1 MRVVGMDVGGFF
13 RIVVRFRP
21 GSFMLLLAVLA
32 VFGGGLVLSRQVAY
46 GVGLELDSAHYIGVA
61 KKILAGEGFTEPFGG
76 GQYNG
81 WAPLYPALLAAA
93 SFLVFDPRDIAGPLN
108 AVIFGLTVF
117 VAGRWLRRRIQ
128 SQFLVAWACLAV
140 VLSIP
145 LTRSAS
151 YAMSETT
158 FILFATLS
166 LIWVDRFLLG
176 GKRTDLVWAA
186 VFTALA
192 CLTRYLGVTLIAAV
206 LPLLLLR
213 PGVALGEKVKH
224 CAAYALISL
233 IPVGLWVLRNALLTG
248 QPTGSQ
254 GLQGPS
260 NDTLPEI
267 LSATFADLS
276 RWVLLWLP
284 SDPVRIAASALA
296 AMVLLALSIAV
307 WYALLRSHRSPSVAA
322 QWSSFYLFGGFA
334 LVYLGILVAAQTVT
348 FGEPAGGRYLYPVY
362 IPLLFAWVFVLD
374 RLLVSERAGGFL
386 ETIGSLPVIG
396 TIAQGSRA
404 RHVRLLPVIA
414 VLASSL
420 WLLAHAPLT
429 AREIWLA
436 NGERGLGLAN
446 STWVDSEVLQYMRDA
461 PIDSRVISSI
471 PTVILY
477 ADVREYVFLS
487 HELEAARRKIAAASD
502 GDHVVWLYSN
512 TIGYTYDDADLRALP
527 ELEPV
532 ADLHDGVIFRIT
544 DRAK

>member
-1 MRVVGMDVGGFF
+1 MTVGGMDMGCLFRVVV
-13 RIVVRFRP
+13 RIRP
-21 GSFMLLLAVLA
+21 GGYVLLLAVLA
-32 VFGGGLVLSRQVAY
+32 VLGGCLVLSRQVAY

-61 KKILAGEGFTEPFGG
+61 KKILVGEGFTEPFGG

-93 SFLVFDPRDIAGPLN
+93 GFLVFDPRDVAGLLN
-108 AVIFGLTVF
+108 AVIFGLTIF
-117 VAGRWLRRRIQ
+117 VAGRWLRRRIY
-128 SQFLVAWACLAV
+128 SRFLVAWACLAV

-166 LIWVDRFLLG
+166 LIRIDGFLLG

-213 PGVALGEKVKH
+213 PGVALREKVKH
-224 CAAYALISL
+224 CAAYTLISL
-233 IPVGLWVLRNALLTG
+233 IPVGLWVLRNTLLTG
-248 QPTGSQ
+248 KPTGSQ

-267 LSATFADLS
+267 LSATLADLS

-284 SDPVRIAASALA
+284 SDPVRIAASASA

-307 WYALLRSHRSPSVAA
+307 WYALVRSQRSPNASAH
-322 QWSSFYLFGGFA
+322 WSSFYLFGGFA

-374 RLLVSERAGGFL
+374 RLYISERAGGFL
-386 ETIGSLPVIG
+386 ETIGALPVIG

-436 NGERGLGLAN
+436 NSERGLGLAN

-487 HELEAARRKIAAASD
+487 HELDAARRKIAAASD

-527 ELEPV
+527 ELEEV
-532 ADLHDGVIFRIT
+532 ADLPDGVIFRIAE
-544 DRAK
+544 DAE

>member
-1 MRVVGMDVGGFF
+1 MTVGGMDMGCLLRVVV
-13 RIVVRFRP
+13 RIRP
-21 GSFMLLLAVLA
+21 GGYVLLLAVLA
-32 VFGGGLVLSRQVAY
+32 VLGGCLVLSRQVAY

-61 KKILAGEGFTEPFGG
+61 KKILVGEGFTEPFGG

-93 SFLVFDPRDIAGPLN
+93 GFLVFDPRDVAGPLN
-108 AVIFGLTVF
+108 AAIFGLTIF

-128 SQFLVAWACLAV
+128 SQILVAWACLAV

-166 LIWVDRFLLG
+166 LIRIDGFLLG

-213 PGVALGEKVKH
+213 SGVALGEKVKH
-224 CAAYALISL
+224 CAAYTLISL
-233 IPVGLWVLRNALLTG
+233 IPVGLWVLRNTLLTG
-248 QPTGSQ
+248 KPTGSQ

-267 LSATFADLS
+267 LSATLADLS

-284 SDPVRIAASALA
+284 SDPVRIAASASA

-307 WYALLRSHRSPSVAA
+307 WYALVRSRLSPNASA
-322 QWSSFYLFGGFA
+322 QWSSFYLFAGFA

-362 IPLLFAWVFVLD
+362 IPLLFVWVFVLD
-374 RLLVSERAGGFL
+374 RLYISERAGGFL
-386 ETIGSLPVIG
+386 ETIGALPVIG

-436 NGERGLGLAN
+436 NSERGLGLAN

-487 HELEAARRKIAAASD
+487 HELDAARRKIAAASD

-527 ELEPV
+527 ELEEV
-532 ADLHDGVIFRIT
+532 ADLPDGVIFRIAE
-544 DRAK
+544 DAE

>member
-1 MRVVGMDVGGFF
+1 MRVGW
-13 RIVVRFRP
+13 IVVWLRSDR
-21 GSFMLLLAVLA
+21 FMLLLAVLA
-32 VFGGGLVLSRQVAY
+32 VFGGCLVLSRQVAY

-81 WAPLYPALLAAA
+81 WAPLYPALLAGA
-93 SFLVFDPRDIAGPLN
+93 SFFVFDPRDVAGPLN
-108 AVIFGLTVF
+108 AVIVGLTVF
-117 VAGRWLRRRIQ
+117 FAGRWLRRRVR
-128 SQFLVAWACLAV
+128 SQFLVVWACLAV
-140 VLSIP
+140 ALAIP

-166 LIWVDRFLLG
+166 LIRIDGFLLG

-192 CLTRYLGVTLIAAV
+192 CLTRYLGVTVIAAV

-213 PGVALGEKVKH
+213 PGAALMEKVKH
-224 CAAYALISL
+224 CGAYALISL
-233 IPVGLWVLRNALLTG
+233 IPVGLWALRNTLLTG
-248 QPTGSQ
+248 KPTGSQ

-267 LSATFADLS
+267 LSATLADLS

-307 WYALLRSHRSPSVAA
+307 WYALLRSHRSPNASA

-334 LVYLGILVAAQTVT
+334 LVYLGILVAAQTIT
-348 FGEPAGGRYLYPVY
+348 FGEPAGGRYLHPVY

-374 RLLVSERAGGFL
+374 RLLVSERAGGFM
-386 ETIGSLPVIG
+386 ETVGSLPVIG
-396 TIAQGSRA
+396 AIAQGNRSE
-404 RHVRLLPVIA
+404 HVRLLPVIA

-436 NGERGLGLAN
+436 NSERGLGLAN

-487 HELEAARRKIAAASD
+487 HELDAARRKIAAAAD
-502 GDHVVWLYSN
+502 GDHIVWLYAN

-527 ELEPV
+527 ELELV
-532 ADLHDGVIFRIT
+532 ADLPDGVIFRIT
-544 DRAK
+544 ENEK

>member
-1 MRVVGMDVGGFF
+1 MTVGGMDMGCLFRVVV
-13 RIVVRFRP
+13 RIRP
-21 GSFMLLLAVLA
+21 GGYVLLLAVLA
-32 VFGGGLVLSRQVAY
+32 VLGGCLVLSRQVAY

-93 SFLVFDPRDIAGPLN
+93 SFLVFDPRDVAGPLN
-108 AVIFGLTVF
+108 AVIFGLTIF
-117 VAGRWLRRRIQ
+117 VAGRWLQSRIH

-166 LIWVDRFLLG
+166 LIRIDGFLLG

-213 PGVALGEKVKH
+213 PGVALREKVKH

-233 IPVGLWVLRNALLTG
+233 IPVGLWVLRNTLLTG
-248 QPTGSQ
+248 KPTGSQ

-267 LSATFADLS
+267 LSATLADLS

-284 SDPVRIAASALA
+284 SDPVRIAASASA

-307 WYALLRSHRSPSVAA
+307 WYALVRSHRSPNASA

-374 RLLVSERAGGFL
+374 RLYISERAGGFL
-386 ETIGSLPVIG
+386 ETIGALPVIG

-436 NGERGLGLAN
+436 NSERGLGLAN

-527 ELEPV
+527 ELEEV
-532 ADLHDGVIFRIT
+532 ADLPDGVIFRIAEG
-544 DRAK
+544 AK

>member
-1 MRVVGMDVGGFF
+1 MGGLLRVVV
-13 RIVVRFRP
+13 RIRP
-21 GSFMLLLAVLA
+21 DRYVLLLAVLA
-32 VFGGGLVLSRQVAY
+32 VLGGCLVLSRQVAY

-93 SFLVFDPRDIAGPLN
+93 GFLVFDPRDVAGPLN
-108 AVIFGLTVF
+108 AVIFGLTIF
-117 VAGRWLRRRIQ
+117 VAGRWLRRRIH
-128 SQFLVAWACLAV
+128 SRFLVAWACLAV

-166 LIWVDRFLLG
+166 LIRIDGFLLG
-176 GKRTDLVWAA
+176 GKRMDLVWAA

-192 CLTRYLGVTLIAAV
+192 CLTRYLGVTLVAAV

-213 PGVALGEKVKH
+213 SGVALGEKVKH
-224 CAAYALISL
+224 CVAYALISL
-233 IPVGLWVLRNALLTG
+233 IPVGLWVLRNTLLTG
-248 QPTGSQ
+248 KPTGSQ

-267 LSATFADLS
+267 LSATLADLS

-284 SDPVRIAASALA
+284 SDPVRIAASVSA

-307 WYALLRSHRSPSVAA
+307 WYAIVRSLLSPNVSA

-374 RLLVSERAGGFL
+374 RLYISERAGGFL
-386 ETIGSLPVIG
+386 ETIGTLPVIG

-436 NGERGLGLAN
+436 NSERGLGLAN

-487 HELEAARRKIAAASD
+487 HELDAARRKIAAASD

-527 ELEPV
+527 ELEEV
-532 ADLHDGVIFRIT
+532 ADLPDGVIFRIAEG
-544 DRAK
+544 AK

>member
-1 MRVVGMDVGGFF
+1 MRVGWV
-13 RIVVRFRP
+13 VVRLR
-21 GSFMLLLAVLA
+21 SDRFMLLLAVLA
-32 VFGGGLVLSRQVAY
+32 VFGGCLVLSRQVTY

-93 SFLVFDPRDIAGPLN
+93 SFFVFDPRDVAGPLN

-117 VAGRWLRRRIQ
+117 VAGRWLRRRVR
-128 SQFLVAWACLAV
+128 SQFLVVWACLAV
-140 VLSIP
+140 ALAIP

-151 YAMSETT
+151 YAMSETS

-166 LIWVDRFLLG
+166 LIRIDGFLLG

-192 CLTRYLGVTLIAAV
+192 CLTRYLGVTLVVAV

-213 PGVALGEKVKH
+213 PGAALMEKVKH

-233 IPVGLWVLRNALLTG
+233 IPVGLWVLRNTLLTG
-248 QPTGSQ
+248 KPTGSQ

-267 LSATFADLS
+267 LSATLADLS

-307 WYALLRSHRSPSVAA
+307 WYALLRSHRSPNAST

-334 LVYLGILVAAQTVT
+334 LVYLGILVAAQTIT

-386 ETIGSLPVIG
+386 EIVGSLPVIG
-396 TIAQGSRA
+396 TIAQGNRA
-404 RHVRLLPVIA
+404 EHVRLLPIIA

-436 NGERGLGLAN
+436 NSERGLGLAN

-487 HELEAARRKIAAASD
+487 HELDAARRKIAAAAD
-502 GDHVVWLYSN
+502 GDHVVWFYSN
-512 TIGYTYDDADLRALP
+512 TIGYTYADAGLRALP
-527 ELEPV
+527 ELELV
-532 ADLHDGVIFRIT
+532 ADLPDGVIFRIT
-544 DRAK
+544 EDAE